1 MIGKAKA
8 ISHGI
13 NNLRYIMGESKNKK
27 HPEKINLICSQHLPP
42 GLDAMGVWESMQA
55 TTAGYDK
62 LKNTLIQVE
71 LSPAKEYT
79 EHFKFKDWEELW
91 RDFVEEFD
99 KQTIKNRNGKVT
111 SRPTNVSGSKAVVCL
126 HEDSKGKV
134 IHIHGGI
141 CRVDENGNVN
151 NDHDI
156 HLRAQRAAEAVARK
170 RGWSTAMDVRS
181 KNVKHEASNCE
192 NILKSMPTWSWKDF
206 VAGIESVKGENLK
219 VKTRT
224 DSLGNIKGYAI
235 IDDDAKYK
243 ASELGRNLTYS
254 RLYATWCKLH
264 PAKTIES
271 DERTVGR
278 WHRTTPEVPVQLPP
292 TKKKEP
298 LVKPKQEKR
307 PVKPQPTISTPEKLQ
322 PQSVVKP
329 DYSFWT
335 PDRRT
340 VDIDVDGS
348 VHRCFLPKK
357 VLQLFDDEFDY
368 KEIENFAPLTNL
380 ACAYFAALLSPD
392 IPISAGGGGPTNDSG
407 WRDKDEDDMDFARRC
422 AQMAKQKIGLKK
434 KTHSFHR

>member
-27 HPEKINLICSQHLPP
+27 HPEKINLICSQHLPS

-111 SRPTNVSGSKAVVCL
+111 SRPTNISGSKAVVCL

-181 KNVKHEASNCE
+181 KNVKHVVAVCE
-192 NILKSMPTWSWKDF
+192 NVLKSMPTWSWKDF
-206 VAGIESVKGENLK
+206 VSGIESAKGEKLK

-224 DSLGNIKGYAI
+224 DSLGNIRGYAI
-235 IDDDAKYK
+235 IDGDAKYK

-271 DERTVGR
+271 DERPVGR
-278 WHRTTPEVPVQLPP
+278 RNRPMPVTPVQQPP
-292 TKKKEP
+292 IKKKEP
-298 LVKPKQEKR
+298 LVKPKQEKQHI
-307 PVKPQPTISTPEKLQ
+307 KPEPIKTNPEKLQ

-329 DYSFWT
+329 DYSFLT

-357 VLQLFDDEFDY
+357 VLQLFDDEFDN
-368 KEIENFAPLTNL
+368 KEFENFAPLTNL